1 MKFIR
6 LFFIFAVLAFWGIA
20 GKVHAADEPEV
31 PPGMEV
37 LKVGETKILI
47 PKGTKVTKNA
57 AQLVLE
63 PPEQFWSR
71 KVEEMEEEIA
81 RLKEETARMKAD
93 IEKLKEMVNQ
103 NNNKGIVVK

>member
-1 MKFIR
+1 MKFQR
-6 LFFIFAVLAFWGIA
+6 LIFIFAVFAFWTTA
-20 GKVHAADEPEV
+20 GSVQAEDEPEI

-47 PKGTKVTKNA
+47 PKGTKITKKA

-71 KVEEMEEEIA
+71 RVEEMEEEIA
-81 RLKEETARMKAD
+81 RLKEETEKMKAD
-93 IEKLKEMVNQ
+93 IEKLKETVNQ
-103 NNNKGIVVK
+103 NNKNITAK